1 MALRVRD
8 LCIIC
13 CISRKVVPFDDY
25 SVLRFELRLFVTIRE
40 QDFCLLKY
48 NVYIGY
54 RFLSFDWIFF
64 LKITSILFYLV
75 SFSTNYEFRY
85 ESIYLIDFLFS
96 FISLPLFSPR
106 LERKFPPP
114 PPPPLSQIIPDEQIG
129 FGELSIGIRIYFKPV
144 DSLI

>member
-75 SFSTNYEFRY
+75 SFSINYEFRY

-114 PPPPLSQIIPDEQIG
+114 PPLPSPRLYQMNKLGLVNFQSGLEFILSP
-129 FGELSIGIRIYFKPV
+129 SIR
-144 DSLI
+144 